1 MFILLSLVAI
11 SFAQNK
17 CSTAISI
24 TPHFDV
30 YDSGTFTLTDN
41 NPSTWNCYSSG
52 NVNQNAYVF
61 KFTSDSDASYIAS
74 TCYPETVI
82 APRIIVGTKCENDV
96 TTECIG
102 AEDISQNVCE
112 GHRSKVRFNV
122 LKNQE
127 VFVMVT
133 GVTKN
138 ETGAFRLTVNKETK
152 LNNSYCQTAIKLAL
166 PITITQDI
174 DTNHTKPDSYKFGH
188 GFWYQFTAKKDKVY
202 INTCNKFTTVST
214 SISILSVEGANITGN
229 CQGDEPLIQVSK
241 NCGLKSRLA
250 YNVVVGNKY
259 FVFVGFKQ
267 HDIYH
272 PEPGTIQTYFSYEAD
287 SSTCSSSYAITSF
300 PAILEVEVA
309 GLNKDKTGCG
319 KNNYGFYTSVQGDD
333 NMYAI
338 HTCAS
343 INKPTDI
350 EVYVD
355 DCNVCY
361 SGGYRKC
368 GINSYIVMKLEK
380 NHHYY
385 IRASSTDE
393 NATVVLNIL
402 RVDDVSNFQCS
413 NAHSVLLRNK
423 GDIFSSNVIAS
434 NRIPTTTGCLGPVI
448 RQGAWYKIESLQQ
461 KTNVVV
467 GVIPTN
473 VNKYTSYLEVK
484 DLCEEPTQCNS
495 FTGLY
500 SFTINK
506 GESKY
511 IFATAHKTLKE
522 VNDLPDYGAF
532 LFYASYGIETRG
544 SSIEKRIMIDSL
556 PYTGVA
562 LLGGARSKWSCD
574 EEKESIGIWY
584 GIKTYGGITYVATSC
599 GEETNTNIGV
609 TASGDYYYPYWTCF
623 SPDTESTCGFGS
635 TIQLELYNTIP
646 AINTS
651 ILFHAKDVNAQK
663 AFTRVSIYEQNVRP
677 KNSMCSNAEEIHVPA
692 IKYFN
697 TMFSTS
703 SRRICG
709 STEDGIK
716 GVWYHITAPEDKT
729 LQALTDD
736 SSTFYSHIDM
746 YKECTTNLEESWP
759 KECVA
764 FGDYTTSPVGRKGT
778 IVSYPM
784 KKGDSVYVFVGAHSN
799 TNTGLGRIS
808 FSWKEE
814 EGLNDNSTNSEEE
827 DDDGLSA
834 GAIVGIIAAIFIAFI
849 VIVIIVTII
858 VVVIIKKKGK
868 SYSDF

>member
-1 MFILLSLVAI
+1 MFILLSFVVLA
-11 SFAQNK
+11 FGQNK

-24 TPHFDV
+24 TPYFDI

-52 NVNQNAYVF
+52 DVNQNAYVF

-74 TCYPETVI
+74 TCYPETII
-82 APRIIVGTKCENDV
+82 APRI
-96 TTECIG
+96 
-102 AEDISQNVCE
+102 
-112 GHRSKVRFNV
+112 
-122 LKNQE
+122 
-127 VFVMVT
+127 
-133 GVTKN
+133 
-138 ETGAFRLTVNKETK
+138 
-152 LNNSYCQTAIKLAL
+152 Y
-166 PITITQDI
+166 
-174 DTNHTKPDSYKFGH
+174 YKI
-188 GFWYQFTAKKDKVY
+188 Y
-202 INTCNKFTTVST
+202 INTCNKFTTVTT
-214 SISILSVEGANITGN
+214 SISLLSVEGANITGN
-229 CQGDEPLIQVSK
+229 CKGDKPLVQVSK
-241 NCGLKSRLA
+241 NCGIKSRLA
-250 YNVVVGNKY
+250 FNVEIGNEY
-259 FVFVGFKQ
+259 FVFVGFTQ
-267 HDIYH
+267 HDIYN
-272 PEPGTIQTYFSYEAD
+272 PEPGVIQTYFSYEAD
-287 SSTCSSSYAITSF
+287 ASTCSSAYAINSF
-300 PAILEVEVA
+300 PSVLEVKVT
-309 GLNKDKTGCG
+309 GLDRDKTGCG

-368 GINSYIVMKLEK
+368 GLNSYIVMKLEK

-402 RVDDVSNFQCS
+402 RAGDVSNFQCS

-423 GDIFSSNVIAS
+423 GDIFSSNIIGS
-434 NRIPTTTGCLGPVI
+434 NRIPTIVGCLGPI
-448 RQGAWYKIESLQQ
+448 MRQGAWYKIESIQQ

-473 VNKYTSYLEVK
+473 VNKYNSYLEVR
-484 DLCEEPTQCNS
+484 DLCEDPTQCNS

-506 GESKY
+506 GESRY
-511 IFATAHKTLKE
+511 IFATAKKILD
-522 VNDLPDYGAF
+522 NDNNLPEYGAF

-562 LLGGARSKWSCD
+562 LLGGSRSQWSCD
-574 EEKESIGIWY
+574 KEKESIGIWY

-599 GEETNTNIGV
+599 GEETNSNIGV

-635 TIQLELYNTIP
+635 TIQLELYERIP

-651 ILFHAKDVNAQK
+651 ILFHAKDVKAQK
-663 AFTRVSIYEQNVRP
+663 AVTRVSIYEHNVRP
-677 KNSMCSNAEEIHVPA
+677 NNSMCSNAEEIHVPS

-709 STEDGIK
+709 ITEDGIK

-746 YKECTTNLEESWP
+746 YKECTTKLEESWP

-784 KKGDSVYVFVGAHSN
+784 KKGESVYVFVAAHSN
-799 TNTGLGRIS
+799 VDTGLGRIS
-808 FSWKEE
+808 FSWKDE
-814 EGLNDNSTNSEEE
+814 EGLNDNSSNS
-827 DDDGLSA
+827 DDDDDSLSA
-834 GAIVGIIAAIFIAFI
+834 GAVVGIIAAIFLAFI
-849 VIVIIVTII
+849 IIVIIVAVIVII
-858 VVVIIKKKGK
+858 IIKKKGK